1 LRGGGAVESS
11 QILASGAA
19 QYAAS
24 NRPLPGAE
32 TALFL
37 YHRYFPGA
45 QRPDGERL

>member
-1 LRGGGAVESS
+1 MNDGCLKA
-11 QILASGAA
+11 LAAFAGNAHQLFDNREYSRLDPA

-37 YHRYFPGA
+37 
-45 QRPDGERL
+45 